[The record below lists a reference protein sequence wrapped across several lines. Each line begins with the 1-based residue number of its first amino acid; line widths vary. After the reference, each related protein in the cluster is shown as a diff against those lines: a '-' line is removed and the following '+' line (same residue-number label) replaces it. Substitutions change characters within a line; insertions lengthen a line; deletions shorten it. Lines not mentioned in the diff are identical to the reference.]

1 MSWTT
6 NCFHDISSRH
16 SLSNLKIARENT
28 ATIPWLIGV
37 HCVAYN
43 LELAVLDG
51 IKDVQYFFFFGFNR
65 NAERSV
71 QTYHDS
77 AKALRKLQELCN
89 IMDKSYNRS
98 VNLTG
103 SRWVPQNFRALKV
116 VCNKFRVIHAHI
128 HRVVVATSSA
138 TMQGRERNVIAK
150 RESYKHIALMFFM
163 LGILDE
169 LQKLSLTF

>member
-1 MSWTT
+1 
-6 NCFHDISSRH
+6 
-16 SLSNLKIARENT
+16 
-28 ATIPWLIGV
+28 
-37 HCVAYN
+37 
-43 LELAVLDG
+43 
-51 IKDVQYFFFFGFNR
+51 
-65 NAERSV
+65 
-71 QTYHDS
+71 
-77 AKALRKLQELCN
+77 
-89 IMDKSYNRS
+89 MDESYNRS

-116 VCNKFRVIHAHI
+116 VCNKFRVIHAHMYQ
-128 HRVVVATSSA
+128 VVVARTSSA